1 LRATPYRRSKAQL
14 PYSADNIRVVMNN
27 GWLTLEGNV
36 EWNYQKERAEEAVR
50 HVRGVKGVTNL
61 IGIKPQVT
69 ASEVKRKI
77 EQALKRSAEVDASR
91 ITVEANAGE
100 VTLKG
105 TVRSWAER
113 EAAERAAWLS
123 PRVTKVNNEIA
134 ISL

>member
-1 LRATPYRRSKAQL
+1 MRFHGVCGRLVAHPLHENRLPGDTLFKNPHRPSKSAGLETPVK
-14 PYSADNIRVVMNN
+14 
-27 GWLTLEGNV
+27 
-36 EWNYQKERAEEAVR
+36 
-50 HVRGVKGVTNL
+50 GVKGVTNL

-77 EQALKRSAEVDASR
+77 EQTPKRSAEVDASR

-113 EAAERAAWLS
+113 EEAERAAWLA
-123 PRVTKVNNEIA
+123 PGVTKVNNEIA
-134 ISL
+134 IRL